1 MLKWVSDFALLIDRH
16 RELDWADLH
25 RRARARRC
33 GETVLLGCAVAR
45 NLLDVAVPEAL
56 ASLVA
61 ASDRVRSRAA
71 SVTAA
76 MQRSLPPPTQV
87 EHFADLL
94 LCDRPIDR
102 ITGALKLA
110 FTPTAGDYAA
120 MKLPPALWG
129 AYYATRPCRL
139 AFKTVLGG
147 G

>member
-1 MLKWVSDFALLIDRH
+1 MPAGV
-16 RELDWADLH
+16 
-25 RRARARRC
+25 ARA
-33 GETVLLGCAVAR
+33 VLLGCAVAR
-45 NLLDVAVPEAL
+45 NLLDVAVRRPL

-71 SVTAA
+71 SVTA
-76 MQRSLPPPTQV
+76 SLRAEPAPCRPRV